1 MQHIKNLKRYTPEE
15 LFLGENVIYLQD
27 ENGIDWYAA
36 QKLFSPDT
44 VKLAYDESGIICAI
58 NSDVSMLWPI
68 GLSVIELN
76 PTKLPKRCLAN
87 GEWVFDGKK
96 VSPRI
101 YSTEEMM
108 ERAEARKN
116 ELLASAGKAVAPLQ
130 DAVDLGMAME
140 EEIVQLKL
148 WKTYRV
154 QLSRI
159 NPQSAPDIDWPVAPS
174 V

>member
-27 ENGIDWYAA
+27 DNGIDWYAA

-58 NSDVSMLWPI
+58 NRDVSMLWPI

-96 VSPRI
+96 VSQRA
-101 YSTEEMM
+101 YSAEEMM
-108 ERAEARKN
+108 ARAEARKN
-116 ELLASAGKAVAPLQ
+116 ELLAVAGKAVAPLQ
-130 DAVDLGMAME
+130 DAVDLDMATE
-140 EEIVQLKL
+140 AEKALL
-148 WKTYRV
+148 ADWKKYRV
-154 QLSRI
+154 TLNRLDM
-159 NPQSAPDIDWPVAPS
+159 SAPDIDWPMAPAA
-174 V
+174 

>member
-1 MQHIKNLKRYTPEE
+1 MQHIKNLKRYMPEE

-27 ENGIDWYAA
+27 DNGIDWYAA

-68 GLSVIELN
+68 GLSVIELT

-96 VSPRI
+96 VSQRI
-101 YSTEEMM
+101 YSAEEMM
-108 ERAEARKN
+108 ARAEARKN

-159 NPQSAPDIDWPVAPS
+159 NPQNAPDIDWPVAPS

>member
-68 GLSVIELN
+68 GFSVIELN
-76 PTKLPKRCLAN
+76 PTKLPKCCLAN

-96 VSPRI
+96 VSQRI
-101 YSTEEMM
+101 YSAEEMM
-108 ERAEARKN
+108 ARAEARKN

-159 NPQSAPDIDWPVAPS
+159 NPQNAPDIDWPVAPS

>member
-27 ENGIDWYAA
+27 DNGIDWYDA

-44 VKLAYDESGIICAI
+44 VKLAYDERGIICAI

-96 VSPRI
+96 VSQRA
-101 YSTEEMM
+101 YSAEEMM
-108 ERAEARKN
+108 ARAEARKN

-154 QLSRI
+154 QLNRI
-159 NPQSAPDIDWPVAPS
+159 NPQNAPDIDWPVAPN

>member
-1 MQHIKNLKRYTPEE
+1 M
-15 LFLGENVIYLQD
+15 IYLHD
-27 ENGIDWYAA
+27 DNGIDWYAA

-68 GLSVIELN
+68 GLSVVELN

-96 VSPRI
+96 VSQRI
-101 YSTEEMM
+101 YSAEEMM
-108 ERAEARKN
+108 ARAEARKN

-159 NPQSAPDIDWPVAPS
+159 NPQNAPDIDWPVAPS

>member
-27 ENGIDWYAA
+27 DNGIDWYAA

-76 PTKLPKRCLAN
+76 LTKLPKRCLAN

-96 VSPRI
+96 VSQRA
-101 YSTEEMM
+101 YSAEEMM
-108 ERAEARKN
+108 ARAEAKKMNYWRSRVRLLRRFRMLLIWIWRPRQKKRCWRTGKN
-116 ELLASAGKAVAPLQ
+116 TA
-130 DAVDLGMAME
+130 
-140 EEIVQLKL
+140 
-148 WKTYRV
+148 
-154 QLSRI
+154 
-159 NPQSAPDIDWPVAPS
+159 
-174 V
+174 

>member
-1 MQHIKNLKRYTPEE
+1 MQHIKNLKKYTPEE

-27 ENGIDWYAA
+27 DNGIDWYAA

-96 VSPRI
+96 VSQRI
-101 YSTEEMM
+101 YSAEEMM
-108 ERAEARKN
+108 ARAEARKN
-116 ELLASAGKAVAPLQ
+116 ELLASA
-130 DAVDLGMAME
+130 
-140 EEIVQLKL
+140 
-148 WKTYRV
+148 
-154 QLSRI
+154 
-159 NPQSAPDIDWPVAPS
+159 
-174 V
+174 

>member
-27 ENGIDWYAA
+27 DNGIDWYAA

-96 VSPRI
+96 VSQRA
-101 YSTEEMM
+101 YSAEEMM
-108 ERAEARKN
+108 AKAEARKN
-116 ELLASAGKAVAPLQ
+116 ELLVSAGKAVAPLQ
-130 DAVDLGMAME
+130 DAVDLGIAME
-140 EEIVQLKL
+140 DEIVQLRL

-154 QLSRI
+154 QLNRI
-159 NPQSAPDIDWPVAPS
+159 NPQNAPDIDWPVAPS

>member
-1 MQHIKNLKRYTPEE
+1 MQHIKNLKRYTPEA

-27 ENGIDWYAA
+27 DNGIDWYAA

-44 VKLAYDESGIICAI
+44 VKLAYDECGIICAI

-96 VSPRI
+96 VSQRA
-101 YSTEEMM
+101 YSAEEMM
-108 ERAEARKN
+108 AKAEARKN

-130 DAVDLGMAME
+130 DAVDLGIAME
-140 EEIVQLKL
+140 DEIVQLRL

-154 QLSRI
+154 QLNRI
-159 NPQSAPDIDWPVAPS
+159 NSQNAPDIDWPVAPS

>member
-27 ENGIDWYAA
+27 DNGIDWYAA

-76 PTKLPKRCLAN
+76 RTKLPKRCLAN

-96 VSPRI
+96 VSQRI
-101 YSTEEMM
+101 YSAEERMAS
-108 ERAEARKN
+108 AEARKN
-116 ELLASAGKAVAPLQ
+116 ELLAIAGAAVAPLQ
-130 DAVDLGMAME
+130 DAVDLDMATE
-140 EEIVQLKL
+140 AEKALL
-148 WKTYRV
+148 ADWKKYRV
-154 QLSRI
+154 TLNRLDM
-159 NPQSAPDIDWPVAPS
+159 SAPDIDWPMAPA